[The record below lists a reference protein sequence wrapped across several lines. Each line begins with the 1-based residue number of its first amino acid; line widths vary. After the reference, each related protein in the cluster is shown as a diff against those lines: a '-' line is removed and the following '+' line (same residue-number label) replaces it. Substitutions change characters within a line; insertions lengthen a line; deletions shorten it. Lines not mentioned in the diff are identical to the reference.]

1 MFTFTTTRNLKES
14 ALHVT
19 PVVKLD
25 VGVKGHT
32 TAKSF
37 QKSTA
42 VLSAMKVGVT
52 DQNPGNVVIFLV
64 QVDVLDPRR
73 VIAWYV
79 ACKTNKT
86 FNFTVRIFFV
96 MSKLV
101 ILLVKHINFVVIYL
115 YYKPLKL

>member
-1 MFTFTTTRNLKES
+1 MFTFTTTRNLNES
-14 ALHVT
+14 ALHVI

-37 QKSTA
+37 QKSIA

-52 DQNPGNVVIFLV
+52 DQSPGNAVISLV
-64 QVDVLDPRR
+64 QVAVLDPRR

-86 FNFTVRIFFV
+86 FNFVVRIFFLV
-96 MSKLV
+96 MRA
-101 ILLVKHINFVVIYL
+101 N
-115 YYKPLKL
+115 